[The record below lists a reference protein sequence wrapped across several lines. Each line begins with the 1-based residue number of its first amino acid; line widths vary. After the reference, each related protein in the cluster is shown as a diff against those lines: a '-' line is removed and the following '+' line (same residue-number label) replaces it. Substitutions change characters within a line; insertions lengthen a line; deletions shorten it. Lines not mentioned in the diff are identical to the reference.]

1 MPETVIFRTLQE
13 QIAHHLR
20 HDLLTGRFEPGA
32 PLRETEIAERF
43 GISRGPI
50 RDALRELAQSGLVVF
65 ESNRGIRVAER
76 IDFRV
81 RPFLLE
87 LRADIET
94 HILAAAYDRLDQR
107 VFDRFEAILADMLEV
122 DDGEPYQLM
131 EHDYRFHL
139 TIVELIDDRDFFNIW
154 NNLISRML
162 MDYPTTSVS
171 IVAADVHAFHSRVY
185 QAIRSG
191 DVQQACAALTHHIRI
206 REM

>member
-20 HDLLTGRFEPGA
+20 HDLLTGRFEPGD

-122 DDGEPYQLM
+122 DDGEPYALM
-131 EHDYRFHL
+131 EQDYRFHL

-171 IVAADVHAFHSRVY
+171 VVAADVHKFHSRVY

-191 DVQQACAALTHHIRI
+191 DVQQACAALTRHIRI
-206 REM
+206 R

>member
-65 ESNRGIRVAER
+65 EPNQGIRVAER
-76 IDFRV
+76 IDTRV

-87 LRADIET
+87 LRADIENP
-94 HILAAAYDRLDQR
+94 YPRQRL
-107 VFDRFEAILADMLEV
+107 
-122 DDGEPYQLM
+122 
-131 EHDYRFHL
+131 
-139 TIVELIDDRDFFNIW
+139 
-154 NNLISRML
+154 
-162 MDYPTTSVS
+162 
-171 IVAADVHAFHSRVY
+171 
-185 QAIRSG
+185 RSAQSAG
-191 DVQQACAALTHHIRI
+191 F
-206 REM
+206 